1 VELKEKFEL
10 SGLTLKEVAQRLG
23 KSVSTVSDVINGNYN
38 TGKAEL
44 YRVAIEKICDE
55 KISELAQLKIG
66 ANTNEAWL
74 SLAQLKIKER
84 LERMIGSGLSFFE
97 LVLGDSGMGK
107 THILKEMAKKPG
119 VVYVKARASQSA
131 SAFMSMLLKAMGE
144 KAYGNTDE
152 KLERFCEVVEDTK
165 TKLIIVDEADL
176 FAKDKDATFERKFE
190 LLREVFEYANANK
203 LGVTVVAVGLSL
215 LKKRIDKLGGYLQS
229 RLTYS
234 PEMTLSVDELETIG
248 RIKGIDEDMDK
259 FLANGRNARLFEKAA
274 NNIALGYDQRVAANL
289 VYSVRR

>member
-10 SGLTLKEVAQRLG
+10 SGLTLKDVAAKLG
-23 KSVSTVSDVINGNYN
+23 KSISTVSDVINGNYN
-38 TGKAEL
+38 TGKSEL

-55 KISELAQLKIG
+55 KISKLAQSNN
-66 ANTNEAWL
+66 ANEAWL
-74 SLAQLKIKER
+74 SLAQLKIKDR

-97 LVLGDSGMGK
+97 LILGDSGMGK
-107 THILKEMAKKPG
+107 THLLKEMAKERG
-119 VVYVKARASQSA
+119 ALYVKARASQSA

-144 KAYGNTDE
+144 KARGNTDE

-203 LGVTVVAVGLSL
+203 LGVTVVAVGLPL
-215 LKKRIDKLGGYLQS
+215 LKKRVDKLGGYLQS

-248 RIKGIDEDMDK
+248 RLKGIDEDMGK
-259 FLANGRNARLFEKAA
+259 FLANGHNARLYEKAA